1 MIVTIAIRG
10 SGFASILFLANSIAA
25 DVIDLDTLASGDQ
38 RSGLYF
44 AVWGMVTKL
53 SLAMGVLLGTTLPSA
68 FGYDPS
74 AEVTTGA
81 VQARLM
87 VIYGG
92 VPAILMAVGALLLR
106 RFPITRERHAEV
118 RAALEARSETP

>member
-44 AVWGMVTKL
+44 AVWG
-53 SLAMGVLLGTTLPSA
+53 
-68 FGYDPS
+68 
-74 AEVTTGA
+74 
-81 VQARLM
+81 
-87 VIYGG
+87 
-92 VPAILMAVGALLLR
+92 
-106 RFPITRERHAEV
+106 EV